1 MFAKL
6 RWRKFAGVQQPLGHW
21 FIRHVLEFVVL
32 SPAILVT
39 WLYLKLL
46 KYEVIIVG
54 VASSAISVFLAPLE
68 PELRKRLDTQVG
80 LKKTIVLNLA
90 DDANSHLRNRY
101 DEIVVI
107 FGIERRLRRKLIWGL
122 LSLES
127 RR

>member
-1 MFAKL
+1 MFVRLL
-6 RWRKFAGVQQPLGHW
+6 RKKFAGVQQPLGRW
-21 FIRHVLEFVVL
+21 IVRHVFEFIVL

>member
-46 KYEVIIVG
+46 KFEVIIVG
-54 VASSAISVFLAPLE
+54 VASSAISSFLAPLE
-68 PELRKRLDTQVG
+68 SELRERSMTSFRLRRTM
-80 LKKTIVLNLA
+80 VLNL
-90 DDANSHLRNRY
+90 
-101 DEIVVI
+101 
-107 FGIERRLRRKLIWGL
+107 
-122 LSLES
+122 
-127 RR
+127 